1 MFLILNKLKKMDL
14 KVIELSNEKGTCIK
28 ISNYGATVMSIK
40 THNKKGQLGE
50 IVLGYDTAEEYLTGN
65 PYFGA
70 TIGRCANRISNAKF
84 SIGCKIYRLEKNQ
97 GEDHLHGGSGGFH
110 QVLWE
115 MGMVEKKDKI
125 QSVILKHTS
134 ADMEQGYP
142 GELKVQLTFSLT
154 NDDELMIDYLA
165 ESSKTTIVNLSHHSF
180 FNLNDGGKSTIEDH
194 FLKINANHFTP
205 VSEKVIPT
213 GEIRAVE
220 NTPFDFRTFHEIG
233 ERINDDNEQLIYGSG
248 YDHNY
253 VLNKVDHEL
262 SLAAKVYEK
271 ESGRAMEIY
280 TTEPG
285 LQFYSGNFLDGSDIG
300 IGGTAYQKRSAFCLE
315 TQHFPDAPN
324 HENFPSILLMPGEK
338 YIQKT
343 IYKFKTIN

>member
-1 MFLILNKLKKMDL
+1 M
-14 KVIELSNEKGTCIK
+14 
-28 ISNYGATVMSIK
+28 
-40 THNKKGQLGE
+40 
-50 IVLGYDTAEEYLTGN
+50 EE
-65 PYFGA
+65 
-70 TIGRCANRISNAKF
+70 
-84 SIGCKIYRLEKNQ
+84 
-97 GEDHLHGGSGGFH
+97 
-110 QVLWE
+110 
-115 MGMVEKKDKI
+115 
-125 QSVILKHTS
+125 
-134 ADMEQGYP
+134 GYP
-142 GELKVQLTFSLT
+142 GELKVQLIYSLT
-154 NDDELMIDYLA
+154 NDDELMIEYLA

-180 FNLNDGGKSTIEDH
+180 FNLKDGGKSTIEDH

-205 VSEKVIPT
+205 ISEKVIPT
-213 GEIRAVE
+213 GEIRTAE

-233 ERINDDNEQLIYGSG
+233 KRINDDDEQLIYGSG

-253 VLNKVDHEL
+253 VLNKVDNEL

-271 ESGRAMEIY
+271 ESGRAMEVY

-338 YIQKT
+338 YNQKT